1 MWQLSEEAKVIDD
14 STYLD
19 VMSSLIND
27 QERIT
32 KIIDVS
38 RVAIH

>member
-1 MWQLSEEAKVIDD
+1 MWQLSEEAKVIDQNK
-14 STYLD
+14 YLD
-19 VMSSLIND
+19 RITILIKE